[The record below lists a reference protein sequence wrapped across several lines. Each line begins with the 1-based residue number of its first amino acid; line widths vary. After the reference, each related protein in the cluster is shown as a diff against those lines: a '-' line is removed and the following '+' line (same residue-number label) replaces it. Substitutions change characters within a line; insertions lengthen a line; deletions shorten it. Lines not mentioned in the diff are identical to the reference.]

1 MLMLYNY
8 DVIIY
13 VHFKIFNKVHRVV
26 VPEEE
31 IRRRTPRQSIAFFV
45 HPDNDVMIAPLDG
58 SGKHE
63 PVDALTY
70 VKSRLIA
77 SSYK

>member
-1 MLMLYNY
+1 M
-8 DVIIY
+8 
-13 VHFKIFNKVHRVV
+13 V

>member
-1 MLMLYNY
+1 M
-8 DVIIY
+8 
-13 VHFKIFNKVHRVV
+13 V

-45 HPDNDVMIAPLDG
+45 HPDNHVMIIP
-58 SGKHE
+58 SGGLGDAE

-70 VKSRLIA
+70 VKSRLEA
-77 SSYK
+77 STYK